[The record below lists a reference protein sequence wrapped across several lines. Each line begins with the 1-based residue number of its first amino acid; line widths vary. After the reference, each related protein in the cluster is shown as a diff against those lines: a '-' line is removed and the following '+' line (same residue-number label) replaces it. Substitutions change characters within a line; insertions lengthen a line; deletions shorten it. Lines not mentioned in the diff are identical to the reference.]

1 MLSLLLLIILF
12 VLYSQLVGQAAYSYF
27 PEILGKIKY
36 KWPIGFFIILGLI
49 QLVSFPLQVM
59 HVSMQVVAI
68 CYALIFLIL
77 SIFVFRY
84 LLSRNAEP
92 SIFCGCRAVLRRDFD
107 ELDKREKEGF

>member
-49 QLVSFPLQVM
+49 QLVS
-59 HVSMQVVAI
+59 S
-68 CYALIFLIL
+68 
-77 SIFVFRY
+77 Y
-84 LLSRNAEP
+84 LLVTVEPHIDLPPKEKDSFSR
-92 SIFCGCRAVLRRDFD
+92 
-107 ELDKREKEGF
+107 